1 MEPRKG
7 DAWRDPLEGEPE
19 QSYGTRE
26 EFHVVIPQAFPE
38 HLQCDLY
45 GSASQR
51 AKCAVLC
58 LVTQSCLTLCNPMDN
73 SPPESSWGFSRQYDG
88 EFRLPLVLAQASPI
102 FHSSCE
108 GKLGI
113 ALE

>member
-1 MEPRKG
+1 MESRKG
-7 DAWRDPLEGEPE
+7 DARRDPLEGEPE

-38 HLQCDLY
+38 HLPCDLY

-51 AKCAVLC
+51 AECAVLC

-73 SPPESSWGFSRQYDG
+73 SPPGSSVHGIFQARILEWVVMSSSRG
-88 EFRLPLVLAQASPI
+88 
-102 FHSSCE
+102 SSQPRDRTQVSH
-108 GKLGI
+108 I
-113 ALE
+113 AG

>member
-1 MEPRKG
+1 MHG
-7 DAWRDPLEGEPE
+7 DSDHLK
-19 QSYGTRE
+19 E
-26 EFHVVIPQAFPE
+26 EHVEMVSF
-38 HLQCDLY
+38 
-45 GSASQR
+45 
-51 AKCAVLC
+51 
-58 LVTQSCLTLCNPMDN
+58 LVTRRQAEGGNRMLD
-73 SPPESSWGFSRQYDG
+73 SSYDG

>member
-1 MEPRKG
+1 MP
-7 DAWRDPLEGEPE
+7 
-19 QSYGTRE
+19 SS
-26 EFHVVIPQAFPE
+26 E
-38 HLQCDLY
+38 HFL
-45 GSASQR
+45 SQPGPC
-51 AKCAVLC
+51 KS
-58 LVTQSCLTLCNPMDN
+58 Q
-73 SPPESSWGFSRQYDG
+73 PPYDG